1 MSKHHKKLGG
11 EARRKLRKIRDKLSL
26 AQNHKCYYCQKQTIK
41 PTSSGF
47 SPNWAT
53 LEHVERLSSN
63 PNASEFVMLCMECNS
78 KQVNIN
84 KEELNG
90 V

>member
-1 MSKHHKKLGG
+1 MSKHHQKLGG

-26 AQNHKCYYCQKQTIK
+26 AQNNKCYYCAKQTVK
-41 PTSSGF
+41 PTAGGF

-78 KQVNIN
+78 KRV
-84 KEELNG
+84 ELK
-90 V
+90 